1 VKSVAK
7 KPALRTTA
15 KLAMKHLAVKVAL
28 RDALRAVANAPPV
41 AKVAVNAHLVKTTQ
55 HKQTLCRS
63 M

>member
-7 KPALRTTA
+7 KPAQMATA
-15 KLAMKHLAVKVAL
+15 KLATKHPAVKVAL
-28 RDALRAVANAPPV
+28 KDALRAVANAPPV
-41 AKVAVNAHLVKTTQ
+41 AKVAVSAHLVKTTQ

>member
-15 KLAMKHLAVKVAL
+15 KLATRHLAVKVAL
-28 RDALRAVANAPPV
+28 KDALRAVANAPPV
-41 AKVAVNAHLVKTTQ
+41 AKVAVNVRLVKTTQ
-55 HKQTLCRS
+55 HKQTLCHL